1 MNGAMA
7 VIFAG
12 VLLTMLAFGFA
23 LFGGGSPR
31 DRLRKR
37 AQILAETGSTTERIK
52 AAVGGGG
59 GIRRAEARGF
69 RSLEG
74 AAKRFLPRQSMLRER
89 LARTGRNISLGTYLS
104 INIGVVVVGFVAA
117 MIAGLTPALAVP
129 IALAGGLGIPHI
141 VVGFL
146 AGRRRKKFLAVFPE
160 AVDLIVRGLKSGLPI
175 SESMTAVGR
184 EMADPV
190 GGEFR
195 GIMEKVR
202 FGSEL
207 EEVMWQTA
215 ARLAIPEYNF
225 FVISLSIQRETG
237 GNLAETLQNLSEI
250 LRRRRQM
257 RLKIKALSAEARASA
272 YILGSLPFIMFALVN
287 LLNPEYAGELFT
299 DPRGLMMIGAGCT
312 SMLVGVA
319 VMVKMV
325 RFEI

>member
-1 MNGAMA
+1 
-7 VIFAG
+7 
-12 VLLTMLAFGFA
+12 
-23 LFGGGSPR
+23 
-31 DRLRKR
+31 
-37 AQILAETGSTTERIK
+37 
-52 AAVGGGG
+52 
-59 GIRRAEARGF
+59 
-69 RSLEG
+69 
-74 AAKRFLPRQSMLRER
+74 
-89 LARTGRNISLGTYLS
+89 
-104 INIGVVVVGFVAA
+104 
-117 MIAGLTPALAVP
+117 
-129 IALAGGLGIPHI
+129 
-141 VVGFL
+141 
-146 AGRRRKKFLAVFPE
+146 
-160 AVDLIVRGLKSGLPI
+160 
-175 SESMTAVGR
+175 
-184 EMADPV
+184 
-190 GGEFR
+190 
-195 GIMEKVR
+195 
-202 FGSEL
+202 
-207 EEVMWQTA
+207 MWQTA

>member
-1 MNGAMA
+1 MSGAMA

-12 VLLTMLAFGFA
+12 VLLTMLAIGFA
-23 LFGGGSPR
+23 LFGGSPH
-31 DRLRKR
+31 DQLRKR
-37 AQILAETGSTTERIK
+37 AQVLAKTGT
-52 AAVGGGG
+52 AARRTAAATGAG

-69 RSLEG
+69 RGLEG
-74 AAKRFLPRQSMLRER
+74 AAKRFLPRQSILRER
-89 LARTGRNISLGTYLS
+89 LARTGRNVTLGTYLS
-104 INIGVVVVGFVAA
+104 INIGVAVLAFAAAAVG
-117 MIAGLTPALAVP
+117 GLPPALAAP
-129 IALAGGLGIPHI
+129 IALASGLGIPHI
-141 VVGFL
+141 AVSFL

-175 SESMTAVGR
+175 SESMTAVGH
-184 EMADPV
+184 EMIDPV

-202 FGSEL
+202 FGAEL

-287 LLNPEYAGELFT
+287 LLNPEYAGELFR
-299 DPRGLMMIGAGCT
+299 DPRGLMMIGAGCG
-312 SMLVGVA
+312 SMLIGVA